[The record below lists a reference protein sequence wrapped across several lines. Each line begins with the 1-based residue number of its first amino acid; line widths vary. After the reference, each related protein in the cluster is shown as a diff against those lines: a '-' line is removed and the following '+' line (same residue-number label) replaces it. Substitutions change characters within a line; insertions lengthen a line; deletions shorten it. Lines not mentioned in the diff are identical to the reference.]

1 MALQASGEIKFSDIR
16 TEFEGAAG
24 EIRFS
29 DYYRSGSYVTNYG
42 SNPVP
47 TSGQL
52 RINLFYGTKKNPCD
66 AGYTVSYPSANC
78 QRVVVDSY
86 TWNNIGYKSGGT
98 RQTGNRSTAWQDSP
112 WNGYP
117 SPVYCNSSN
126 VNVEVGDGSGR
137 GGSYGD
143 IGEAWPRYRIQGTK
157 AQIGRPNPD
166 SGQSARSGGTVLF
179 YRCTENTQTQTVNFS
194 SL

>member
-1 MALQASGEIKFSDIR
+1 MTLPASGQLSFGAIASEMGGSAPYQMANYYKGGSFTTNYGSCPVPASGEIGFAD
-16 TEFEGAAG
+16 
-24 EIRFS
+24 
-29 DYYRSGSYVTNYG
+29 
-42 SNPVP
+42 
-47 TSGQL
+47 
-52 RINLFYGTKKNPCD
+52 FYGAKKNPCAD
-66 AGYTVSYPSANC
+66 GYTVNYPSANC
-78 QRVVVDSY
+78 QRVVVSSY
-86 TWNNIGYKSGGT
+86 TWNDIGFKSGGT

-117 SPVYCNSSN
+117 SPVYCNSGN

-166 SGQSARSGGTVLF
+166 SGQGARSGGTVRF
-179 YRCTENTQTQTVNFS
+179 YKCTENSQTQTVNFS